1 MQVGCRPADDSMEG
15 VICSQSLSNLHY
27 VICDRID
34 DWLAATFFFFFFAE
48 SSFQIIDIWK

>member
-1 MQVGCRPADDSMEG
+1 MQAEMPSILMIDSMEG

-34 DWLAATFFFFFFAE
+34 DCLAATFFFAG
-48 SSFQIIDIWK
+48 SSF